1 MNTDSQ
7 KILVTPTSFTSAE
20 LEFARDLLQ
29 DSGYE
34 VAYNQSGKP
43 LDADSLVA
51 ASRGCVGILAGLD
64 DFSAAVLDQLP
75 DLRVISRYGVGV
87 DRVDL
92 QTARRNGVVVTNTP
106 GANSIAVAEMALT
119 SMFALARHIA
129 WLNET
134 TRQGQWLRVV
144 GTELSQ
150 ATLGIV
156 GYGSIGRALRRLV
169 TGLEMKVLVYDPF
182 FNPDTDPTVQGVDLP
197 DLVRESNFI
206 SLHLPLTPETEHL
219 FDASMFRLMSPG
231 TFLINTSRGGIID
244 ESAAAAALDA
254 GQLAGLALDAY
265 EQEPPAPD
273 HELFRFPNV
282 IATPHSGAQ
291 TVQSRIRMAKG
302 AVDNL
307 LRALAGEPVTNLASD
322 PAA

>member
-219 FDASMFRLMSPG
+219 FDASMFRLMAPG
-231 TFLINTSRGGIID
+231 RFLSHTSRGRISD
-244 ESAAAAALDA
+244 AAPAAAALDA

-322 PAA
+322 PEV

>member
-1 MNTDSQ
+1 M
-7 KILVTPTSFTSAE
+7 
-20 LEFARDLLQ
+20 
-29 DSGYE
+29 
-34 VAYNQSGKP
+34 
-43 LDADSLVA
+43 
-51 ASRGCVGILAGLD
+51 
-64 DFSAAVLDQLP
+64 
-75 DLRVISRYGVGV
+75 
-87 DRVDL
+87 
-92 QTARRNGVVVTNTP
+92 
-106 GANSIAVAEMALT
+106 
-119 SMFALARHIA
+119 
-129 WLNET
+129 
-134 TRQGQWLRVV
+134 RQ
-144 GTELSQ
+144 
-150 ATLGIV
+150 
-156 GYGSIGRALRRLV
+156 LV

-206 SLHLPLTPETEHL
+206 SLHLPLTPQTEHL

-322 PAA
+322 PEV